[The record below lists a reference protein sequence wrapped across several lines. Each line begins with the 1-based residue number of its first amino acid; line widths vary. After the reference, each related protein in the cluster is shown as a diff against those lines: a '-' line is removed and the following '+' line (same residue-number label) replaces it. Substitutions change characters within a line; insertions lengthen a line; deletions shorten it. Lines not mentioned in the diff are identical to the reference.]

1 MQIVLTYE
9 KSVSDWYAHCI
20 IHFLEKTMEL
30 VNSNCGLCVF
40 LQHFISFSDEEQ
52 ENIIVVSMDVSTVLQ
67 SATIVNFQFG
77 GGQGITYQ
85 AQITA
90 V

>member
-1 MQIVLTYE
+1 M
-9 KSVSDWYAHCI
+9 C
-20 IHFLEKTMEL
+20 
-30 VNSNCGLCVF
+30 F

-67 SATIVNFQFG
+67 SATIVNIQFG